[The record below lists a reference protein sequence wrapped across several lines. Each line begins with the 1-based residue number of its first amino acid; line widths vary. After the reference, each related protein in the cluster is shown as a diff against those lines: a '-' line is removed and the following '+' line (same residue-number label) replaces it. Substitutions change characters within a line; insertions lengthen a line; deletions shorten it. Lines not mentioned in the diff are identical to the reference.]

1 MIFNFAAEPK
11 TLYVKNWLLK
21 NGYKFCLNNNY
32 LKYIN

>member
-21 NGYKFCLNNNY
+21 MV
-32 LKYIN
+32 INFVSITII